1 MQLKTKRNM
10 EYIDNRALKLIIRV
24 GCIQPELKLIYS
36 QVSKYK
42 YNVVG
47 VAKDN
52 LKMLSLKVNSS
63 TILNLHPLLSPT
75 QRVLEALD
83 HTNIVP

>member
-1 MQLKTKRNM
+1 M

-52 LKMLSLKVNSS
+52 LKMLSKVSF
-63 TILNLHPLLSPT
+63 I
-75 QRVLEALD
+75 
-83 HTNIVP
+83 